1 MKMLRTLFL
10 LVAIPFLCRSQ
21 LIFSEQ
27 KIDLGSIEEAYE
39 LKGDIVITNTSLK
52 KIFLMRADADRG
64 VKIYTSKK
72 TLLPGDTCLLV
83 ISFIPEENGKFG
95 KQIKLIS
102 SDKETPYQLTLSGN
116 IKHVNVNNRM
126 ACVYFGKRK
135 PPISAVKTNA
145 IIVPE
150 HTTKRDNSNKMP
162 GSDPIP
168 DIKPSKNTPTIKT
181 DPLEPPASE
190 KPASSA
196 FTETEYKPN
205 NILFLVDV
213 SSSMRDSL
221 KLPLMKLALHKL
233 IDEARNIDTITL
245 VTYAYKVTVLKEAV
259 SGANK
264 KTLHTLVDSLKAKG
278 MTAGKTAILFSQQ
291 LSQNHFIRDG
301 NNQIIIATDGKFKFE
316 REDYLKWKEKQGDK
330 KIILSTV
337 AFGTEKEALKNL
349 KDIAGKGD
357 GSFIHIKTKSGCEV
371 QLLNEIKA
379 RSRR

>member
-1 MKMLRTLFL
+1 MLVFRSFFL
-10 LVAIPFLCRSQ
+10 LMSLPLLCQSQ
-21 LIFSEQ
+21 LNFSEQ

-39 LKGDIVITNTSLK
+39 LKGDIVITNASSK
-52 KIFLMRADADRG
+52 KIFLMRADADRD
-64 VKIYTSKK
+64 VKIHTSKK

-83 ISFIPEENGKFG
+83 ISFLPEENGKFS
-95 KQIKLIS
+95 KQIKLVS
-102 SDKETPYQLTLSGN
+102 SDKETPYPLTLSGN
-116 IKHVNVNNRM
+116 IKHVKVNDRM

-135 PPISAVKTNA
+135 PPASVVKSEV

-150 HTTKRDNSNKMP
+150 NTIKRDNSNKMP
-162 GSDPIP
+162 GSDPDP
-168 DIKPSKNTPTIKT
+168 ELKPIKNTSTGKT
-181 DPLEPPASE
+181 DPVKPSSPE
-190 KPASSA
+190 KPENTE
-196 FTETEYKPN
+196 FTEAEYKPN

-213 SSSMRDSL
+213 SSSMRDSV

-233 IDEARNIDTITL
+233 IDEVRKIDTITL
-245 VTYAYKVTVLKEAV
+245 VTYAYKVSVLKEAV
-259 SGANK
+259 SGADK
-264 KTLHTLVDSLKAKG
+264 KTLHALVDSLKAKG
-278 MTAGKTAILFSQQ
+278 MTAGKTAILFGQQ
-291 LSQNHFIRDG
+291 LSQKHFIQGG

-337 AFGTEKEALKNL
+337 AFGNEKEALKNL

-371 QLLNEIKA
+371 QLLNEIKE

>member
-1 MKMLRTLFL
+1 MSLSRIVFL
-10 LVAIPFLCRSQ
+10 LIALPFLCQSQ
-21 LIFSEQ
+21 LNFSEQ

-39 LKGDIVITNTSLK
+39 LKGDIVITNSSSK

-83 ISFIPEENGKFG
+83 ISFLPEENGKFD
-95 KQIKLIS
+95 KHIKLVS

-116 IKHVNVNNRM
+116 IKHVRANDRM

-135 PPISAVKTNA
+135 PPVSTVKSDA

-150 HTTKRDNSNKMP
+150 NTTKRDNSNKMP
-162 GSDPIP
+162 GSDPGIEL
-168 DIKPSKNTPTIKT
+168 KPNKNTSTAKT
-181 DPLEPPASE
+181 DPLNPSSPE
-190 KPASSA
+190 KPVNTE
-196 FTETEYKPN
+196 FTEAEYKPN

-213 SSSMRDSL
+213 SSSMRDSI

-233 IDEARNIDTITL
+233 IDEVRKIDTITL

-259 SGANK
+259 SGADK
-264 KTLHTLVDSLKAKG
+264 KTLHALVDSLKAKG
-278 MTAGKTAILFSQQ
+278 MTAGKTAILFGQQ
-291 LSQNHFIRDG
+291 LSQKHFIQGG

-316 REDYLKWKEKQGDK
+316 REDYLRWKEKQGDK

-337 AFGTEKEALKNL
+337 AFGNEKEAIKNL

-371 QLLNEIKA
+371 QLLNEIKE

>member
-1 MKMLRTLFL
+1 MLLLRTFFL
-10 LVAIPFLCRSQ
+10 LISLPFLCPAQ

-39 LKGDIVITNTSLK
+39 LKGDIVITNTSSK
-52 KIFLMRADADRG
+52 KIFLMRADAERG

-72 TLLPGDTCLLV
+72 TLLPGDTCLLG

-95 KQIKLIS
+95 KQIRLVS
-102 SDKETPYQLTLSGN
+102 SDKETPYLLTLSGN
-116 IKHVNVNNRM
+116 IKHVKVNDRM

-135 PPISAVKTNA
+135 PPTSTVKTEA
-145 IIVPE
+145 IVVPE
-150 HTTKRDNSNKMP
+150 NKTQRDNSNKLP
-162 GSDPIP
+162 GSDPTP
-168 DIKPSKNTPTIKT
+168 ELKPIKNTSTGKT
-181 DPLEPPASE
+181 DPP
-190 KPASSA
+190 KPSSPENSA
-196 FTETEYKPN
+196 NTRLTEAEYKPN

-233 IDEARNIDTITL
+233 IDEVRNIDTITL

-259 SGANK
+259 SGADK
-264 KTLHTLVDSLKAKG
+264 KTLHALVDSLKAKG

-291 LSQNHFIRDG
+291 FSQKHFIQDG

-337 AFGTEKEALKNL
+337 AFGNEKEALKNL
-349 KDIAGKGD
+349 KDIASKGD

-371 QLLNEIKA
+371 QLLNEIKE